1 MSERFIF
8 ATFTALNMPFRH
20 DAGRDGVRRVNA
32 CASRAFIRGVRRENA
47 LSQKG
52 RICVART
59 HRRALPPRETEQAGG
74 SRINFAA
81 PASKKTRPRVGLF
94 GGLQPRTPSRLSL
107 RPQAGSEARLPALKA
122 FSHFF
127 ADRNG
132 QKKKWA
138 KNGVSKGVV
147 ARSARRCAAVDAG
160 GFGVASSRDIT
171 PMRQGIRASSPHELA
186 HAVLCR
192 ERYFPAH
199 DRIAVTSLSPQD
211 RLMTSTHASG
221 RRYSPMR

>member
-1 MSERFIF
+1 MPVRFIF
-8 ATFTALNMPFRH
+8 ATLTALNRPFSH
-20 DAGRDGVRRVNA
+20 DAGRDGVRRLNA
-32 CASRAFIRGVRRENA
+32 CASRAFNRGVRRVNA

-52 RICVART
+52 HICVART
-59 HRRALPPRETEQAGG
+59 HRQAFPPRETDQAGG

-94 GGLQPRTPSRLSL
+94 GGLQPRTPSQLSL
-107 RPQAGSEARLPALKA
+107 RPPAGSEARLAALKA

-138 KNGVSKGVV
+138 KNGVSKGLV
-147 ARSARRCAAVDAG
+147 ARSARRCAAVDVG

-171 PMRQGIRASSPHELA
+171 PMRQAIRASSPHELA

-192 ERYFPAH
+192 EMYFPAH
-199 DRIAVTSLSPQD
+199 GCEETTSLSPQD

-221 RRYSPMR
+221 RRYAPM

>member
-1 MSERFIF
+1 
-8 ATFTALNMPFRH
+8 MPFRRK
-20 DAGRDGVRRVNA
+20 G
-32 CASRAFIRGVRRENA
+32 AFTSPEPTGER
-47 LSQKG
+47 S
-52 RICVART
+52 
-59 HRRALPPRETEQAGG
+59 PPRGTEQAGG

-107 RPQAGSEARLPALKA
+107 RPPAGSEVRLPALKA

-147 ARSARRCAAVDAG
+147 ARSARRCAAVDVG

-171 PMRQGIRASSPHELA
+171 PMCQAIRASSPHELA

-192 ERYFPAH
+192 EMYFPAH
-199 DRIAVTSLSPQD
+199 GCEAGTALASRCRRIAWTHVIHRNLS
-211 RLMTSTHASG
+211 RCHEAIKLKERTT
-221 RRYSPMR
+221 R

>member
-1 MSERFIF
+1 MPARFIF
-8 ATFTALNMPFRH
+8 ATLTALNRPFSH
-20 DAGRDGVRRVNA
+20 DAGRDGVRRLNA
-32 CASRAFIRGVRRENA
+32 CASRALNRGVRRVNA
-47 LSQKG
+47 ISQKG
-52 RICVART
+52 HICVART
-59 HRRALPPRETEQAGG
+59 HLRALPPRETEQAGG

-147 ARSARRCAAVDAG
+147 ARSARRCAAVDVG
-160 GFGVASSRDIT
+160 GFGVASSSDIT
-171 PMRQGIRASSPHELA
+171 PMRQAIRASSPHELA

-192 ERYFPAH
+192 EMYFPAH
-199 DRIAVTSLSPQD
+199 GCKAATSLSPQD
-211 RLMTSTHASG
+211 RLMTSTHASTP
-221 RRYSPMR
+221 RYAPM

>member
-8 ATFTALNMPFRH
+8 ATFTALNRPFRH
-20 DAGRDGVRRVNA
+20 DAGRDGVRRVKA
-32 CASRAFIRGVRRENA
+32 CASRAFTCGVRRVNSI
-47 LSQKG
+47 SQKLL
-52 RICVART
+52 ICVART
-59 HRRALPPRETEQAGG
+59 HPRAFPPRETEQAGG

-94 GGLQPRTPSRLSL
+94 GGHQPRTPSRLSL
-107 RPQAGSEARLPALKA
+107 RPRAGSEARLPTLKA

-147 ARSARRCAAVDAG
+147 ARSARRSAAVDVG

-171 PMRQGIRASSPHELA
+171 PMCQAIRASSPHELA

-192 ERYFPAH
+192 EIYFSAH
-199 DRIAVTSLSPQD
+199 DRIAVTYLSPQD

-221 RRYSPMR
+221 RRYSPMQ

>member
-1 MSERFIF
+1 MPERFIF
-8 ATFTALNMPFRH
+8 TTSTALNRPFRH
-20 DAGRDGVRRVNA
+20 DTGRDGVRRMNA
-32 CASRAFIRGVRRENA
+32 CASRAFIRGVRRVNA
-47 LSQKG
+47 ISQKG
-52 RICVART
+52 LICVART
-59 HRRALPPRETEQAGG
+59 HQRAFSPRETEQAGG

-94 GGLQPRTPSRLSL
+94 GGHQPRTPSQLSL
-107 RPQAGSEARLPALKA
+107 RPPAGSEARLPALKA

-147 ARSARRCAAVDAG
+147 ARSVRRCAAVDVG
-160 GFGVASSRDIT
+160 GFGVAFSRDIT
-171 PMRQGIRASSPHELA
+171 PMRQGIKASSPHELA

-192 ERYFPAH
+192 EMYFPAH
-199 DRIAVTSLSPQD
+199 DRIAVTSLSSQD